1 MEAILTILIA
11 AIGVAVLLFVCMVIM
26 ILLNPVKEI
35 EWVTDEDLIDST
47 EYPDDEEIRLN

>member
-1 MEAILTILIA
+1 MEAILTILIVA
-11 AIGVAVLLFVCMVIM
+11 VGVAVLLFVCMVIM
-26 ILLNPVKEI
+26 IILNPVKEI